1 MQRPWSGLY
10 LVLLQ
15 STRASL
21 PGGSDGEESACNA
34 GDALVRKILWG
45 REWQP
50 TPVLLP
56 GESHGQRSL
65 VGNSTWGR
73 KESDMT
79 KRFTLSLFF
88 TEHRTKSSLE
98 QRAKGRES
106 QETCVWR

>member
-65 VGNSTWGR
+65 AGCGPCGR
-73 KESDMT
+73 KGSDT
-79 KRFTLSLFF
+79 
-88 TEHRTKSSLE
+88 TE
-98 QRAKGRES
+98 
-106 QETCVWR
+106 

>member
-56 GESHGQRSL
+56 GESHGQ
-65 VGNSTWGR
+65 
-73 KESDMT
+73 K
-79 KRFTLSLFF
+79 
-88 TEHRTKSSLE
+88 SLE
-98 QRAKGRES
+98 GYNPWACKQLDVTERLSISSMYGGWNNPK
-106 QETCVWR
+106 